1 MFIIMK
7 NLIKKI
13 IDFLN
18 NILPKWEPSL
28 MRLVEKE
35 RKISEEYKKLLKKKL
50 DSQWFS
56 KNEIIFVV
64 VSFVVFFFLTHLQ
77 TAFDSK
83 GVFENEFIKR
93 LLLSKETAHYQ
104 NLIAIHAGIGA
115 VLVALA
121 FFIAQEIVKTD
132 QPYKGIVLVRRSRFF
147 ALLVAEILFFF
158 QFIWGSVNILSVLPI
173 AIIALYT
180 IKSLYEAIRLIA
192 NNFSLRKEEEA
203 LFYEATRI
211 NFLKILDF
219 EIIKRLGNNKLYEKV
234 GRFES
239 VIDASPFTPIQE
251 DDYFAIKTDK
261 EGFVSDINLNKLNK
275 LISSFSKNQ
284 IKKHGDLVDAEIQTV
299 QNQKIGLEPP
309 CRIVPFFY
317 SSLKQYDNVLFWI
330 RKDAVKDEEEKE
342 KVSHVV
348 KGIFSIEKEFDL
360 ETETRDEVIK
370 LKIRCINAIKDLKTD
385 ELEKLVVLYVELIKE
400 FYSYLKF
407 YGGGF
412 SNEQAEKERGTFSFE
427 RLKPLEWLSRDIR
440 DIFDRA
446 IQSKDID
453 IIRHVAYLPI
463 LFAQQAIDNK
473 DHLIFQEF
481 LYFPQLLY
489 LRSIDERKNG
499 NDRLSEIMFDRSW
512 RYLKELVDYHL
523 EPKYKKDRFSDDDF
537 RGFGLYVLKTFQ
549 SILKSALDNND
560 ILGFQKFLN
569 VAKKL
574 FHRIERDYKMR
585 SEDDSEK
592 MFELIDGKRNEMIF
606 GFGAWILHLFGRDPS
621 NLKLMEF
628 YRDIS
633 GSLPHDIKN
642 FTQIFLEVH
651 DFNAE
656 KFWGWDNWEMSMNEE
671 GEVHCIQILEKLER
685 FFVVRAL
692 GLLRGKTK
700 EEADKIDLPHNRDLA
715 FLAEGTRDAMKT
727 IDDIEKNPEKWEF
740 VLDEQAVK
748 QCENLRALLK
758 RAHELQEQ
766 ADLKRKREAKISNEK
781 VDKFKKGVVGNY
793 YQSYPIREILKSFG
807 HYEDKSDKPYK
818 GNKKKIGINTVF
830 DKAAF
835 FGDDV
840 SWHVHYTGMDEAFG
854 YGRSMAYGENEQI
867 LEAIDKK
874 VTPIGKEQFDST
886 LALIKTSNIVILATN
901 QAIWDFFERGSGNYI
916 PKWNRNFPQDL
927 NATAIE
933 GVYKFKRSLLPVYQI
948 FTTNAGQSKIYI
960 LDKSKIGKYIQ
971 YSPLDVKDSQES
983 LRDAFLIDVQQFERD
998 NDLMAE
1004 FLQKPT
1010 KWLEEEGDREKQIE
1024 YLQERVLIHIFERY
1038 EFQLHKNFVGYLLVT
1053 DNE

>member
-1 MFIIMK
+1 MGFIHK
-7 NLIKKI
+7 TLNRIKKLI
-13 IDFLN
+13 PIWD
-18 NILPKWEPSL
+18 PSL
-28 MRLVEKE
+28 IRLVEKE
-35 RKISEEYKKLLKKKL
+35 RKISEEYKKLLKMKL

-56 KNEIIFVV
+56 KKELIVVIVSFIIF
-64 VSFVVFFFLTHLQ
+64 FVLSHAQ
-77 TAFDSK
+77 TIFDYK
-83 GVFENEFIKR
+83 VLFENEFIKR
-93 LLLSKETAHYQ
+93 LILSKDTAHYQ
-104 NLIAIHAGIGA
+104 NLIAIHSGIGA
-115 VLVALA
+115 VLIALA
-121 FFIAQEIVKTD
+121 FFIAQEIVKND
-132 QPYKGIVLVRRSRFF
+132 QPYKGIILVRRSKFF
-147 ALLVAEILFFF
+147 TLLVAEILFFF
-158 QFIWGSVNILSVLPI
+158 QFIWGSINILCVLPI
-173 AIIALYT
+173 AIIGYYT
-180 IKSLYEAIRLIA
+180 MKSLYEAIKLIA
-192 NNFSLRKEEEA
+192 NSFSLRKEEEA
-203 LFYEATRI
+203 LFSEAMRL

-219 EIIKRLGNNKLYEKV
+219 EIVKRLGNNKLQEKI

-239 VIDASPFTPIQE
+239 VIDASPFSPFRE
-251 DDYFAIKTDK
+251 EEYFSVKSD
-261 EGFVSDINLNKLNK
+261 ESGFIADINLNKLNK
-275 LISSFSKNQ
+275 LISYFAKDRI
-284 IKKHGDLVDAEIQTV
+284 IKHEDFVEAEGQTAKDE
-299 QNQKIGLEPP
+299 QRKLEPP
-309 CRIVPFFY
+309 CRLVPFFY
-317 SSLKQYDNVLFWI
+317 SNLKQYDSVLFWI
-330 RKDAVKDEEEKE
+330 RKDSISNEAEKE
-342 KVSHVV
+342 KVSRLIQE
-348 KGIFSIEKEFDL
+348 IFKIKKEFDL
-360 ETETRDEVIK
+360 ESETRDEVIK
-370 LKIRCINAIKDLKTD
+370 VKIRCINAIQDLKTD
-385 ELEKLVVLYVELIKE
+385 ELETLVVLYVELIKE
-400 FYSYLKF
+400 FYNYLKF

-412 SNEQAEKERGTFSFE
+412 SNEQAEKERGTFPFE

-453 IIRHVAYLPI
+453 IIRDVAYLPI
-463 LFAQQAIDNK
+463 LLAQQALDNK
-473 DHLIFQEF
+473 DHLVFQEF

-523 EPKYKKDRFSDDDF
+523 EPKYKKDKFSDDDF
-537 RGFGLYVLKTFQ
+537 RGFGLYVLKIFQ

-560 ILGFQKFLN
+560 ILGFQKFLSI
-569 VAKKL
+569 AKKL
-574 FHRIERDYKMR
+574 FHGIERDYTMR
-585 SEDDSEK
+585 TEDDSEK
-592 MFELIDGKRNEMIF
+592 MFEIIDGKRNEMIF
-606 GFGAWILHLFGRDPS
+606 GFGAWILHLLERDPS
-621 NLKLMEF
+621 NSKLMEF

-685 FFVVRAL
+685 FFVVRTL

-727 IDDIEKNPEKWEF
+727 IEDIEKNPEKWKF
-740 VLDEQAVK
+740 ILDEQAVK

-766 ADLKRKREAKISNEK
+766 ADLKRKREAKINNEK

-793 YQSYPIREILKSFG
+793 YHSHPIREILKSFG
-807 HYEDKSDKPYK
+807 DYEDKIDKPYK
-818 GNKKKIGINTVF
+818 GNKKKMGINTVF

-854 YGRSMAYGENEQI
+854 YGRSMAYGENEEI
-867 LEAIDKK
+867 LDAIDKK
-874 VTPIGKEQFDST
+874 VTPIEKEQFDAT

-901 QAIWDFFERGSGNYI
+901 HAIWNFFERGSGNYI
-916 PKWNRNFPQDL
+916 PKWNRNFPQEL
-927 NATAIE
+927 NAAAIE

-948 FTTNAGQSKIYI
+948 FTPNAGQSKIYI
-960 LDKSKIGKYIQ
+960 LDKSKIGKYLQ
-971 YSPLDVKDSQES
+971 YSPLNAKDSKES
-983 LRDAFLIDVQQFERD
+983 LRDAFLIDVQQFKRD
-998 NDLMAE
+998 TDLMAE

-1038 EFQLHKNFVGYLLVT
+1038 EFQLHKNFVGYVIV
-1053 DNE
+1053 DNN